1 MCGFITDTPPEHFS
15 AANDGN
21 GKIIDTTGK
30 PQYTHGVM
38 EYKIDST
45 SKPTPPTFVF
55 CIDISSTSIM
65 NGFFYQVVQSIKQC
79 LDSFPYPEETS
90 LCFVTFD
97 NQAVQF
103 YHLPLDPNAE
113 PTVFSMGDLDD
124 PFIPFPRESLMV
136 NLQNDRERI
145 DAFTDKLVTLYYTET
160 RKYLPNQTC

>member
-97 NQAVQF
+97 N
-103 YHLPLDPNAE
+103 
-113 PTVFSMGDLDD
+113 
-124 PFIPFPRESLMV
+124 
-136 NLQNDRERI
+136 
-145 DAFTDKLVTLYYTET
+145 
-160 RKYLPNQTC
+160 

>member
-1 MCGFITDTPPEHFS
+1 
-15 AANDGN
+15 
-21 GKIIDTTGK
+21 
-30 PQYTHGVM
+30 M
-38 EYKIDST
+38 EYKIDSS
-45 SKPTPPTFVF
+45 SKPTPPTYVF

-113 PTVFSMGDLDD
+113 PSVFIMSDLDD
-124 PFIPFPRESLMV
+124 PFIPFPREGLMV
-136 NLQNDRERI
+136 NL
-145 DAFTDKLVTLYYTET
+145 
-160 RKYLPNQTC
+160 